1 MVVVLGYD
9 WVVVFMV
16 VVGVFINFW
25 DVYGWI
31 VFYWVVSFGKE

>member
-9 WVVVFMV
+9 WVVVLMV

-25 DVYGWI
+25 DVCGWI
-31 VFYWVVSFGKE
+31 VFYWVVFYGKE